1 MTVDGSV
8 FIYLYDGAT
17 LTIKGSVKIS
27 GNRGL
32 NIIGQSTGDNAGQMV
47 VNNPDGN
54 AFERLSGTYDTAA
67 IIMYSG
73 RLMATG
79 KDRVLGEN
87 VYLYKAPSGNST
99 PIVCEADGRQVR
111 ATASK
116 TNPDEAY
123 WSSNNGGSAFSAKSF
138 TLQWCNHTNEEWEY
152 VSVDDTNHYRIREW
166 CNWRDGGVNGV
177 ETHNLT
183 KKPTAD
189 GKGHS
194 GKCQCGYG
202 SDEVENHEW
211 DTNGI
216 TCTVCGFRKA
226 AHTSNGNLYDDVSK
240 ALAAEPAGGMV
251 TLEVD
256 VEDPITISSAVT
268 LDLNGKSVT
277 SLTVNH
283 AAAKIKDSG
292 GTKGK

>member
-1 MTVDGSV
+1 MQASIDVSRIMGTDNDGKAISDTLTITGSNLDGYYITADKTTWNINNGSYLVKGNVTINGDVTVDGSV

-79 KDRVLGEN
+79 KDRALGEN
-87 VYLYKAPSGNST
+87 VYLYKALSGNST

-202 SDEVENHEW
+202 RGQRGRD
-211 DTNGI
+211 
-216 TCTVCGFRKA
+216 CG
-226 AHTSNGNLYDDVSK
+226 
-240 ALAAEPAGGMV
+240 E
-251 TLEVD
+251 
-256 VEDPITISSAVT
+256 
-268 LDLNGKSVT
+268 
-277 SLTVNH
+277 
-283 AAAKIKDSG
+283 
-292 GTKGK
+292 